1 MSRCQRIL
9 LGRGDIRGRHLGRHG
24 NGHTVEVNSSVLA
37 VIVAAD
43 GSRRRLAPFTACG
56 GLRAT
61 FGVTTN
67 EGQNLLGQKYDSMRI
82 PATGGV
88 QKVRSNTDALKKFAV
103 RVVLVLT
110 QRDSAWRAGVE
121 HAYGGGAYV
130 VRSVA
135 ALDRPRPTVLTTRRA
150 RDGARSG
157 EERKSGEESEYET
170 HIERVRI

>member
-1 MSRCQRIL
+1 M
-9 LGRGDIRGRHLGRHG
+9 
-24 NGHTVEVNSSVLA
+24 LA
-37 VIVAAD
+37 VVVAAD
-43 GSRRRLAPFTACG
+43 GSRRRLAPFTARS

-110 QRDSAWRAGVE
+110 QRDSAWTGDQAWTGRMTALP
-121 HAYGGGAYV
+121 
-130 VRSVA
+130 RSQPV
-135 ALDRPRPTVLTTRRA
+135 
-150 RDGARSG
+150 
-157 EERKSGEESEYET
+157 
-170 HIERVRI
+170 